1 MSPDSLSAPI
11 IMANHLIQPAEI
23 SSTSMKFNPLIPGS
37 DSLTESN
44 PLIPPPDI
52 GISAIMRINDSF
64 SSQDNR
70 LCMLPPCVVC
80 GDRSSG
86 YHYGANTCEA
96 CKVKESVTSM

>member
-1 MSPDSLSAPI
+1 MSPDSLSAPT
-11 IMANHLIQPAEI
+11 MTSNHLIQPAEV
-23 SSTSMKFNPLIPGS
+23 SSTSMKCNPLIPGS
-37 DSLTESN
+37 DNLSEST

-52 GISAIMRINDSF
+52 GISAIMRINDSP

>member
-1 MSPDSLSAPI
+1 MSPDSLSAPS
-11 IMANHLIQPAEI
+11 MMSSHLAQATKI
-23 SSTSMKFNPLIPGS
+23 SSTSMKFNPLIQGS
-37 DSLTESN
+37 DSLTDSN

-52 GISAIMRINDSF
+52 GISAIMRINDSL